1 MTETLDLNSIVNV
14 SEQPVNFSPR
24 ELKLFIR
31 EIADMIIAGEPIDA
45 EKAIHNAK
53 YFAEIDRRL
62 ENIDAGKNLVT
73 FTSEEWEK
81 FSNSHNV

>member
-31 EIADMIIAGEPIDA
+31 EIADMIIAGEAINA

-62 ENIDAGKNLVT
+62 ENIDAGKNLII
-73 FTSEEWEK
+73 FTADELI
-81 FSNSHNV
+81 